1 MNIAVIIARYV
12 RLVAMAS
19 LADMSNK
26 ICIDSDS
33 ANFQKIKRL

>member
-19 LADMSNK
+19 LADMSNE
-26 ICIDSDS
+26 ICTDIDNI
-33 ANFQKIKRL
+33 NFPKDKKL